1 MLRELQ
7 EIIATVAREV
17 GPAVVGLGG
26 RRGGGSGVVVAEG
39 SVLTVAHALRDE
51 EAEVL
56 FADGRRAMGRVAGV
70 DAQLGIAL
78 IAVDTGHVSSIV
90 WAPEDTATT
99 LGSAVLALADPGGRG
114 LRVTA
119 GFVSSAQGSL
129 RGVRG
134 RRIAGAIEHSAPLP
148 RGSSG
153 GPLVDL
159 HGRLVGINAVRRD
172 GGLIVALP
180 ADATL
185 RERVERLRDGEGGQ
199 PRTLGVAVAPPRLA
213 RRMRHAVGLPE
224 REGLLV
230 RGVQDDTPAQRAG
243 LARGDLLVSAGGRPL
258 DGVDALYAA
267 LDGVDGEGAITLG
280 VVRGTEE
287 RAVEVR
293 FEPAEPSA

>member
-1 MLRELQ
+1 MWQELQ
-7 EIIATVAREV
+7 ETIATVARDV
-17 GPAVVGLGG
+17 GPSVVGLGG
-26 RRGGGSGVVVAEG
+26 RRGGGSGAVVVQG

-51 EAEVL
+51 EVEVV
-56 FADGRRAMGRVAGV
+56 FADGRRATGRAAGV
-70 DAQLGIAL
+70 DAQLGIAVL
-78 IAVDTGHVSSIV
+78 ALDTRDVASIA
-90 WAPEDTATT
+90 WAPGDTALT

-114 LRVTA
+114 LRITV
-119 GFVSSAQGSL
+119 GFVSSAESSL
-129 RGVRG
+129 RGARG

-185 RERVERLRDGEGGQ
+185 RERVESLRDGEGAS

-267 LDGVDGEGAITLG
+267 LDGVDEGAITLG
-280 VVRGTEE
+280 VVRGAEE
-287 RAVEVR
+287 REVEVR
-293 FEPAEPSA
+293 FEPGEASA